1 MDIPRTARF
10 AGVVYLA
17 FALLSIFGFA
27 YVPATLTVTGDAT
40 ATAEAIR
47 ASEALY
53 RAGVLAALVA
63 MVLFIVLVITLYGL
77 FRSTNAGL
85 ARLMVALVVVGVAAE
100 FFTVTLRLGVL
111 ILLSDSG
118 GIGDLA
124 SRDSDAAAYALVRFQ
139 GQASSA
145 IQLFW
150 GLWLFPFA
158 ALVIQSRLMPRILG
172 VLLLLAGVAY
182 TMSSVFAIVA
192 PESLSA
198 LAPLLTLLA
207 AGELPIILWLLV
219 RGARVPLSPGV
230 PAATEAPP
238 V

>member
-27 YVPATLTVTGDAT
+27 YLPATLTVTGDAS
-40 ATAEAIR
+40 ATAEAVR

-118 GIGDLA
+118 GIGG
-124 SRDSDAAAYALVRFQ
+124 SDAAAYALVRFQ

-172 VLLLLAGVAY
+172 VLLLLAGMAY
-182 TMSSVFAIVA
+182 TMSSVLAIVA

-207 AGELPIILWLLV
+207 AGELPVILWLLV

-230 PAATEAPP
+230 PAATAAPP